1 RVRMPD
7 PAELLLL
14 RDQYGQARRSLSGAL
29 AAEDAGD
36 KAKALACY
44 RKAQQHLVQGAEVP
58 TNGDRQKGPAW
69 DTARELRRRMEAT
82 LGAVNT
88 HLSDLE
94 SSREMKSSRRDLL
107 KDLPVGLYPD
117 LASSSPPSQ
126 SSLNHLYPTVPAA
139 ASNNTPSARL
149 PPPRLPYPATPQSRT
164 VPAAA
169 TDMADP
175 RGQPPAYTPQPTS
188 AHLSLALQ
196 ELGSG
201 KEAGGDG
208 HVLLF
213 IPSGVQMFFVAPNG
227 QVSSLSSPGYL
238 RIITFGSP
246 GKDSTAGSPWIFLH
260 VCDWVYTLASD
271 TPVLLANSGIYMFP
285 DTLADT
291 PGSFVGIVLSSELP
305 AADRETFNDLLAQ
318 RVDLRI
324 QVWLFFPLLF
334 VFSYLCSVPSQH
346 QQVQN
351 TCGVNNPSHD
361 FPGPGEAGADVVN
374 LSEKIHL
381 GPPEEQTE
389 LAVTTEGR
397 KKPPLP
403 GWSEKMGQGIL
414 SGATKMSE
422 GLAKGAE
429 ATSRQIQKSGDR
441 LRDRMTPE
449 ETPSNVSPHVT
460 RGLNVA
466 RKASGGAVRVS
477 QFLVNG
483 VAKVAGHVAEK
494 MAPHVKK
501 HGSKLVPE
509 SMKKGKDGQASN
521 LDGAKFVA
529 VSSLQGFSTIWTS
542 LENGAKLIGRSV
554 SSETVMTVKHKYG
567 DDASQATDTAIQS
580 VANIG
585 VAAYNFDNL
594 AIKAIMKT
602 SEQTAKVMV
611 K

>member
-1 RVRMPD
+1 MPD

-260 VCDWVYTLASD
+260 VSNTL
-271 TPVLLANSGIYMFP
+271 
-285 DTLADT
+285 
-291 PGSFVGIVLSSELP
+291 
-305 AADRETFNDLLAQ
+305 
-318 RVDLRI
+318 
-324 QVWLFFPLLF
+324 
-334 VFSYLCSVPSQH
+334 
-346 QQVQN
+346 
-351 TCGVNNPSHD
+351 
-361 FPGPGEAGADVVN
+361 
-374 LSEKIHL
+374 
-381 GPPEEQTE
+381 
-389 LAVTTEGR
+389 
-397 KKPPLP
+397 
-403 GWSEKMGQGIL
+403 
-414 SGATKMSE
+414 
-422 GLAKGAE
+422 
-429 ATSRQIQKSGDR
+429 
-441 LRDRMTPE
+441 
-449 ETPSNVSPHVT
+449 
-460 RGLNVA
+460 
-466 RKASGGAVRVS
+466 
-477 QFLVNG
+477 
-483 VAKVAGHVAEK
+483 
-494 MAPHVKK
+494 
-501 HGSKLVPE
+501 
-509 SMKKGKDGQASN
+509 
-521 LDGAKFVA
+521 
-529 VSSLQGFSTIWTS
+529 
-542 LENGAKLIGRSV
+542 
-554 SSETVMTVKHKYG
+554 
-567 DDASQATDTAIQS
+567 
-580 VANIG
+580 
-585 VAAYNFDNL
+585 
-594 AIKAIMKT
+594 
-602 SEQTAKVMV
+602 
-611 K
+611 